1 MNVFLL
7 IEETDQKNYS
17 SQAGFPAEPMST
29 VVGVYET
36 REKALFDKQLFT
48 ERSRKNE
55 KELNCDSYSYV
66 IEERPLL

>member
-17 SQAGFPAEPMST
+17 SKAGFPAEPKST
-29 VVGVYET
+29 VIGVYET
-36 REKALFDKQLFT
+36 REKAISDKQLFT
-48 ERSRKNE
+48 ERLRKNE
-55 KELNCDSYSYV
+55 KELNYDSCSYV